1 MLTGGAGADT
11 ITGGTGADTIVRSRS
26 STSGSDTVTDFSTVD
41 DMFRIGKAG
50 ISIRVQSFLRPN

>member
-11 ITGGTGADTIVRSRS
+11 ITGGTGADTIVRS

-41 DMFRIGKAG
+41 DMFRIGKVG
-50 ISIRVQSFLRPN
+50 ISIGVQSFLRPN